1 MRSAQP
7 GEALRLARSIEAM
20 RTPPCCAPPPC
31 FYYNLCRRTAEIEKC
46 GRAVCRICAAAN
58 LRGREFPLREP
69 TRRPLYATDNE
80 AAESVDMDESVS
92 TNHRLLPSK
101 LFPFD

>member
-1 MRSAQP
+1 
-7 GEALRLARSIEAM
+7 M
-20 RTPPCCAPPPC
+20 RTPPCCAPSPC
-31 FYYNLCRRTAEIEKC
+31 FYYNLCRRTAEVEKC

-69 TRRPLYATDNE
+69 TRLPLYATDNE

-92 TNHRLLPSK
+92 TSHRLLPSK